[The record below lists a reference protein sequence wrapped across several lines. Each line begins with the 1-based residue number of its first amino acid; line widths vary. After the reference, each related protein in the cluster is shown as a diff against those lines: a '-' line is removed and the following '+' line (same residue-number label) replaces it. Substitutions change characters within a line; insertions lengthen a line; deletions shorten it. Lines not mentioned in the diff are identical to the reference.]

1 MGTRAQ
7 KIFVG
12 GVELTKHMAITAFDF
27 RTSAEGLAVGTI
39 KFFVDEVSMDSDG
52 NIVLGKADGKE
63 LEKINNVKFER
74 SMVF

>member
-12 GVELTKHMAITAFDF
+12 GIELTKYLAITAFDF
-27 RTSAEGLAVGTI
+27 RTSAEGLAEGAI
-39 KFFVDEVSMDSDG
+39 SFFVDEVSMDNDG
-52 NIVLGKADGKE
+52 NIVIGKTDGKE